1 MTGKPKGAHLVGSV
15 PLPDAESVFR
25 ACAEHLG
32 DRLHRVTDGE
42 TGPRLDW
49 IVWQLHRFMA
59 DPQFEVIPPG
69 PRNYAPNPRIA
80 LRDGVTTDDFD
91 FGALGYAESAVSSW
105 ELFSDLQ
112 AAGELP
118 SHWRFQVSLPT
129 PFAPI
134 SAFVVSGLELTLE
147 PAYETAM
154 QREVERIAAVVPH
167 DKLAFQWDTAAE
179 FGILEGVFPGY
190 FEGDV
195 RQGVLDRL
203 IRYASWV
210 PSDIQLGYHLCYGDF
225 EHEHF
230 KQPVDAGKLA
240 DIANA
245 LSAGVNRPLTWIHL
259 PVPRDRDDVAY
270 FAPLRDLALH
280 DDTELYLGL
289 VHFTDGLDGTERRV
303 AAASS
308 VVPSFGVATECG
320 MGRRPP
326 EQLLPLLDI
335 HAAVSDAVA

>member
-1 MTGKPKGAHLVGSV
+1 MAGRPNGAHLVGSV
-15 PLPDAESVFR
+15 PLPNAEAVFR
-25 ACAEHLG
+25 ASADHLG
-32 DRLHRVTDGE
+32 DRLRRVPDGE

-49 IVWQLHRFMA
+49 IVWQLQRFMA

-69 PRNYAPNPRIA
+69 PRNYAPNPRVA
-80 LRDGVTTDDFD
+80 LREGVSTDDFD
-91 FGALGYAESAVSSW
+91 FGALGYAESAISSF
-105 ELFSDLQ
+105 ELFSELQ
-112 AAGELP
+112 ASGDLP

-134 SAFVVSGLELTLE
+134 SAFVVPGLELTLE
-147 PAYETAM
+147 AAYETAM
-154 QREVERIAAVVPH
+154 EREIEQIAAVVSH
-167 DKLAFQWDTAAE
+167 ERLAFQWDTAAE
-179 FGILEGVFPGY
+179 FGILEEVFPPY

-203 IRYASWV
+203 IRYSTWV
-210 PSDIQLGYHLCYGDF
+210 PADIELGYHLCYGDY
-225 EHEHF
+225 EHAHF

-245 LSAGVNRPLTWIHL
+245 LAAGVNRPLTWIHL

-270 FAPLRDLALH
+270 FAPLADLALH

-289 VHFTDGLDGTERRV
+289 VHFTDGVEGTERRV

-308 VVPSFGVATECG
+308 VVSSFGVATECG

-326 EQLLPLLDI
+326 EQIPVLLDI
-335 HAAVSDAVA
+335 HAAVSGAVT